1 MSFSPAP
8 ATLLPAR
15 AGIGLKAAH
24 YAQFLEAVR
33 RGDSPAWVEVH
44 PQNYFSAGG
53 PSLRWLS
60 AVREAVPVSFHSV
73 GLSLGSPEG
82 PDLDELEALATLCS
96 RFKPAMVSDHLSWST
111 FRGDKMPDLLPVP
124 MTGESLNHFV
134 RSVERVQERLGR
146 QILVENPSRVLA
158 FRGDSFGEAEFLVE
172 LARRSGCGLLV
183 DVNNVLVGAT
193 NLGFDPVSYI
203 DDIAEAP
210 IGEIHIA
217 GHTLEID
224 PDDGACTAID
234 DHGSPVS
241 NECWSLLERLL
252 ERTGEL
258 PVLIERDNNLPPF
271 AELTA
276 EARRADRLLVEE
288 LANAA

>member
-8 ATLLPAR
+8 ASLLPAR

-33 RGDSPAWVEVH
+33 RGDSPLWVEVH

-53 PSLRWLS
+53 PGLRWLR

-73 GLSLGSPEG
+73 GLSLGSPDG
-82 PDLDELEALATLCS
+82 PDLEELEALANLCS
-96 RFKPAMVSDHLSWST
+96 RFEPAMVSDHLSWST
-111 FRGDKMPDLLPVP
+111 FGGDRMPDLLPAP
-124 MTGESLNHFV
+124 MTTESLSHFV
-134 RSVERVQERLGR
+134 RSVEQVQERLKR

-183 DVNNVLVGAT
+183 DVNNILVGAT
-193 NLGFDPVSYI
+193 NLEFDPVAYI
-203 DDIAEAP
+203 DEVTAVW

-217 GHTLEID
+217 GHTIEID
-224 PDDGACTAID
+224 PDDGACIAID

-241 NECWSLLERLL
+241 NECWSLLGRLL
-252 ERTGEL
+252 ERTGAL
-258 PVLIERDNNLPPF
+258 PVLVERDNDLPPY
-271 AELTA
+271 AELAA

-288 LANAA
+288 LASAA